1 MSVEHIWNGTVLTII
16 SDSGASSADL
26 KGQKGDTGPRGPQG
40 PAGVIT
46 DAAGNV
52 VVDLSPYYTGTEV
65 DNKIAAAIDGVDL
78 TGYPT
83 EADMAQYVSSALGP
97 YATKEDVE
105 NVEVDLTGYA
115 TETYVNNKITTHTHD
130 LTNYATKTYVD
141 NTINNLDL
149 DVDLT
154 GYATETYVKTEVAKA
169 QLEGAGVDTSVFAT
183 KEDLAAIDVD
193 IDTDNKTIVKDDNGA
208 ISTAIGGYKVEGG
221 DSAIFKSN
229 PHNEWG
235 TDLEDIDDHDYEWII
250 GNFNFSSYYTPS
262 KYFGLATY
270 KVDGTIKSTYKIQCV
285 KETDTC
291 YHLTGRMETNENIEV
306 YFYKTAP
313 YRVDLYWSIS
323 NSRENEIEAIGIFD
337 GTTLTTYA
345 DTYVPI
351 DANYIP
357 VDGVTT
363 TIQDGKLVALAGGDA
378 DLTNFYTKSEVDA
391 KITYGTTDL
400 TAGSSTLATGTLY
413 VVYE

>member
-1 MSVEHIWNGTVLTII
+1 MSIEHIWNGTVLTVI

-26 KGQKGDTGPRGPQG
+26 KGQRGETGPRGPQG
-40 PAGVIT
+40 PCGVILNEQ
-46 DAAGNV
+46 GQV
-52 VVDLSPYYTGTEV
+52 VVDLAPYYTGEEV
-65 DNKIAAAIDGVDL
+65 DNKIAAALESADL

-83 EADMAQYVSSALGP
+83 EAEMATYVSSALGP

-154 GYATETYVKTEVAKA
+154 GYATENFVKTEVAKA
-169 QLEGAGVDTSVFAT
+169 QLEGAGVDTSMFAT

-193 IDTDNKTIVKDDNGA
+193 IDTDNKTIVKDANGV

-221 DSAIFKSN
+221 DNTIFKSL
-229 PHNEWG
+229 PSNEWG
-235 TDLEDIDDHDYEWII
+235 TDLEDIADHDYKWII
-250 GNFNFSSYYTPS
+250 GNCDFSSYYTPS
-262 KYFGLATY
+262 KWFGFVVY
-270 KVDGTIKSTYKIQCV
+270 KTDGTVKSTYKLQCV

-291 YHLTGRMETNENIEV
+291 YHLTGRMETNQNVEV
-306 YFYKTAP
+306 FFSKTAP
-313 YRVDLYWSIS
+313 YRVDLYCNITITSTA
-323 NSRENEIEAIGIFD
+323 EAIGIFD
-337 GTTLTTYA
+337 GTTLTTYP

-363 TIQDGKLVALAGGDA
+363 TIQDGKLVALAGGEA
-378 DLTNFYTKSEVDA
+378 DLTNYYTKSEVDA
-391 KITYGTTDL
+391 KITYGTVDL
-400 TAGSSTLATGTLY
+400 TAGSSYLATGTLY